1 MNWELEQPI
10 TAEIGTEKY
19 KVTIQ
24 WHNGQLIGDEPVSV
38 GGQDLGPD
46 PYSLLLASLAA
57 CTLSTLRMYIDR
69 KGWDIPHI
77 SVTLNMGKGDNDNL
91 TTIIQRDIQF
101 GNAITD
107 EQKEKLLLI
116 ATKCPVSKILSNNII
131 IHTT

>member
-10 TAEIGTEKY
+10 VAEISTEKY

-24 WHNGQLIGDEPVSV
+24 WRNGQLIGDEPVSL
-38 GGQDLGPD
+38 GGKDLGPD

-77 SVTLNMGKGDNDNL
+77 SVTLNMGKDDNDNL

-131 IHTT
+131 IHTA

>member
-77 SVTLNMGKGDNDNL
+77 SVTLNMGKEDNDNL

-116 ATKCPVSKILSNNII
+116 ATKCPVSKILSNNIT
-131 IHTT
+131 IHTA

>member
-24 WHNGQLIGDEPVSV
+24 WRNGQLIGDEPESL
-38 GGQDLGPD
+38 GGKDLGPD

-77 SVTLNMGKGDNDNL
+77 AVTLNMGKEDNDNL

-101 GNAITD
+101 GNGVTD

>member
-24 WHNGQLIGDEPVSV
+24 WRNGQLIGDEPISL

-77 SVTLNMGKGDNDNL
+77 SVTLNMGKDDNDNL

-101 GNAITD
+101 GNAIAD

-131 IHTT
+131 IHTA

>member
-24 WHNGQLIGDEPVSV
+24 WHNGQLIGDEPVSL

-77 SVTLNMGKGDNDNL
+77 SVTLNMGKEDNDNL

-116 ATKCPVSKILSNNII
+116 ATKCPVSKILSNNIT

>member
-24 WHNGQLIGDEPVSV
+24 WRNGQLIGDEPVSL
-38 GGQDLGPD
+38 GGKDLGPD

-77 SVTLNMGKGDNDNL
+77 SVTLNMGKDDNDNL

-116 ATKCPVSKILSNNII
+116 ATKCPVSKILSNNIT

>member
-24 WHNGQLIGDEPVSV
+24 WRNGQLIGDEPVSL
-38 GGQDLGPD
+38 GGKDLGPD

-77 SVTLNMGKGDNDNL
+77 SVTLNMGKDDNDNL

-101 GNAITD
+101 GNDITD

-131 IHTT
+131 IHTA